1 MSCGLSHTHANAL
14 GRFSSR
20 DTIERH
26 LTRLY
31 EYLKG
36 VRGTM
41 VTAEIRQVSDTTFI
55 ARGDTN
61 HWVVMDD
68 QTHFGGSE
76 AASDPMEVLLFSLG
90 GCMGMW
96 LDVLIKKMSIPVER
110 ILLSIRGERAKEDPQ
125 MYTRIHVGCHFHG
138 ETLDHHELE
147 KVLSRVKEKHSA
159 VYRMIQSVV
168 PIETEIE
175 IHQDR
180 PE

>member
-1 MSCGLSHTHANAL
+1 M
-14 GRFSSR
+14 
-20 DTIERH
+20 
-26 LTRLY
+26 
-31 EYLKG
+31 
-36 VRGTM
+36 M
-41 VTAEIRQVSDTTFI
+41 TAEIRQVSDTTFI

-68 QTHFGGSE
+68 QRQFGGCE
-76 AASDPMEVLLFSLG
+76 GASDPMEVLLFSLG

-96 LDVLIKKMSIPVER
+96 LDVLLRESRVSVGR
-110 ILLSIRGERAKEDPQ
+110 IILHIEGERAKEEPQ
-125 MYTRIHVGCHFHG
+125 TYTRIHVGCHFHG

>member
-1 MSCGLSHTHANAL
+1 
-14 GRFSSR
+14 
-20 DTIERH
+20 
-26 LTRLY
+26 
-31 EYLKG
+31 
-36 VRGTM
+36 M
-41 VTAEIRQVSDTTFI
+41 VTAEIKQVSDTTFI

-68 QTHFGGSE
+68 QTQFGGCE

-96 LDVLIKKMSIPVER
+96 LDVLIKKMKIPVER
-110 ILLSIRGERAKEDPQ
+110 ILLSIRGERATEEPRT
-125 MYTRIHVGCHFHG
+125 YTRIDVVCRFYGLA
-138 ETLDHHELE
+138 LDHDKLE
-147 KVLSRVKEKHSA
+147 KVLSRVKKDHSA

-175 IHQDR
+175 IHQDP

>member
-14 GRFSSR
+14 GRFSSC

-41 VTAEIRQVSDTTFI
+41 VAAEIRQVSDTTFI

-68 QTHFGGSE
+68 QRQFGGCE
-76 AASDPMEVLLFSLG
+76 AGSDPMEMLLFSLG

-96 LDVLIKKMSIPVER
+96 LDVLLRKSRVSVGR
-110 ILLSIRGERAKEDPQ
+110 ILLHIEGVRVGRPGAGGCLFALRRQVDVRKLKSITRKFLLQDP
-125 MYTRIHVGCHFHG
+125 R
-138 ETLDHHELE
+138 
-147 KVLSRVKEKHSA
+147 
-159 VYRMIQSVV
+159 
-168 PIETEIE
+168 
-175 IHQDR
+175 
-180 PE
+180 